1 MLNFEHTNNKTPK
14 KGDLLISEPFL
25 PDPNF
30 ERTVIYICEHNE
42 EGSFGFVLN
51 RPSELKFD
59 EIIEEVDVFDVT
71 MYIGGPVQ
79 HDTLHFI
86 HRASDIIDDGVI
98 IKENLCWGG
107 NFEQLKSLINT
118 KEINEKDFRFFIGYS
133 GWGAGQLQEELDANS
148 WIVLSNATE
157 KQIFDIA
164 PEQLWRTILKDMGG
178 RFKMYSNYPSDP
190 RLN

>member
-1 MLNFEHTNNKTPK
+1 MNFEHINNKTPK

-59 EIIEEVDVFDVT
+59 DIIAEVDAFAET

-107 NFEQLKSLINT
+107 NFEQLKTLINT
-118 KEINEKDFRFFIGYS
+118 KQINEKNFRFFIGYS

-148 WIVLSNATE
+148 WIVLPNATE
-157 KQIFDIA
+157 KQIFDIP

>member
-1 MLNFEHTNNKTPK
+1 MMNFEHVNNKTPR

-59 EIIEEVDVFDVT
+59 DIIAEVEDFDMT

-107 NFEQLKSLINT
+107 NFEQLKALINT
-118 KEINEKDFRFFIGYS
+118 KQINEKDFRFFIGYS

-148 WIVLSNATE
+148 WIVLPNATE
-157 KQIFDIA
+157 KQIFDI
-164 PEQLWRTILKDMGG
+164 PPDQLWRTILKDMGG

>member
-1 MLNFEHTNNKTPK
+1 MLNFEHINNTVPK

-51 RPSELKFD
+51 KPSELKFD
-59 EIIEEVDVFDVT
+59 EIFEEVNNFRVT
-71 MYIGGPVQ
+71 LYIGGPVQ

-86 HRASDIIDDGVI
+86 HRASDVIEGGVQ
-98 IKENLCWGG
+98 IKESLCWGG
-107 NFEQLKSLINT
+107 NFEQLKVLIST
-118 KEINEKDFRFFIGYS
+118 KQIEEKNFRFFIGYS

-148 WIVLSNATE
+148 WIVLPNATE
-157 KQIFDIA
+157 NQIFDVA
-164 PEQLWRTILKDMGG
+164 PEKLWREILKDMGG
-178 RFKMYSNYPSDP
+178 KFKMYSNYPTDP

>member
-1 MLNFEHTNNKTPK
+1 MLNFEHTNNKTPR

-59 EIIEEVDVFDVT
+59 EIIAEVDNFDVT

-86 HRASDIIDDGVI
+86 HRASDVIDEGII

-107 NFEQLKSLINT
+107 NFEQLKALINT
-118 KEINEKDFRFFIGYS
+118 KQINEKDFRFFIGYS

-148 WIVLSNATE
+148 WIVLPYATE
-157 KQIFDIA
+157 KQIFDIP

>member
-1 MLNFEHTNNKTPK
+1 MMNFEHINKKTPK

-59 EIIEEVDVFDVT
+59 EIIEEVDDFDVT

-86 HRASDIIDDGVI
+86 HRASDVIDEGII

-107 NFEQLKSLINT
+107 SFEQLKSLINT
-118 KEINEKDFRFFIGYS
+118 KQINEKDFRFFIGYS

-148 WIVLSNATE
+148 WIVLPNATE
-157 KQIFDIA
+157 KQIFDIP

>member
-1 MLNFEHTNNKTPK
+1 MMNFEHTNNLTPK
-14 KGDLLISEPFL
+14 KGDFLISEPFL

-30 ERTVIYICEHNE
+30 ERTVIYLCEHND

-59 EIIEEVDVFDVT
+59 EIIEAVEDFGVT

-98 IKENLCWGG
+98 IKDNLCWGG
-107 NFEQLKSLINT
+107 NFEQLKALINT
-118 KEINEKDFRFFIGYS
+118 KQIDEKNFRFFIGYS

-148 WIVLSNATE
+148 WIVLPNATE
-157 KQIFDIA
+157 NQIFDI
-164 PEQLWRTILKDMGG
+164 PPDQLWRTILKDMGG